1 MKNPFKFGTL
11 VDGEFFTDR
20 ISELEDIQRTLE
32 SENHLV
38 LISPRRFGKSSL
50 VTKAVKASGR
60 PSISLNMQNMLSIED
75 FASKILREL
84 FHLYPLERIKHLMT
98 HFRIVPTVSTN
109 PITNGIDVS
118 FQPVVN
124 GVILLEDAMA
134 LLEKVSTENK
144 KLIVVFDEF
153 QDIMNIR
160 KGLDKQL
167 RSIMQE
173 QQHLNYILLGSQE
186 SMMTEIFERKKSPFY
201 HFGKLMHL
209 NKIPYEDF
217 RTYVSERLPLE
228 NGEALS
234 TIVDEIL
241 SFTGLHPYYTQQ
253 LSAQI
258 WEMMTYDRIFE
269 DVFHKA
275 VNAII
280 QAHDLDFER
289 LWLNFNRTDRFVM
302 LTLSKNMNPLQN
314 RFVATS
320 TTFSAIKRLMK
331 AGYVIRPLSL
341 TLRLSSPTSYAPR
354 SQGRSKVV
362 RRWKEGARI
371 IVDFFYFLVV
381 SK

>member
-20 ISELEDIQRTLE
+20 VTELESIQRMLD

-50 VTKAVKASGR
+50 VAKAVKASGR

-84 FHLYPLERIKHLMT
+84 FRLYPLERIRHLMT
-98 HFRIVPTVSTN
+98 HFRIAPMVSTN

-118 FQPVVN
+118 FQPVIN
-124 GVILLEDAMA
+124 GIVLLEDAMA
-134 LLEKVSTENK
+134 LLEKVSTQNK

-153 QDIMNIR
+153 QEIMNIR

-209 NKIPYEDF
+209 SKIPYEDF
-217 RTYVSERLPLE
+217 KTYVTERLPLK
-228 NGEALS
+228 EAS
-234 TIVDEIL
+234 QNSVVDDIL

-253 LSAQI
+253 LSAQV
-258 WEMMTYDRIFE
+258 WEMMTYDKLFDNVVSE
-269 DVFHKA
+269 A

-289 LWLNFNRTDRFVM
+289 LWLSFNRTDRFIM
-302 LTLSKNMNPLQN
+302 QSLSSNKNPMQN
-314 RFVATS
+314 RQMATS

-331 AGYVIRPLSL
+331 AGYVIRTEDYEVEDP
-341 TLRLSSPTSYAPR
+341 
-354 SQGRSKVV
+354 
-362 RRWKEGARI
+362 
-371 IVDFFYFLVV
+371 FFKTWIL
-381 SK
+381 KTCM

>member
-20 ISELEDIQRTLE
+20 VTELESIQRMLD

-50 VTKAVKASGR
+50 VAKAVKASGR
-60 PSISLNMQNMLSIED
+60 PSISLNIQNMLSIED

-84 FHLYPLERIKHLMT
+84 FRLYPLERIRHLMT
-98 HFRIVPTVSTN
+98 HFRIAPTVSTN

-118 FQPVVN
+118 FQPVIN
-124 GVILLEDAMA
+124 GIVLLEDAMA

-153 QDIMNIR
+153 QEIMNIR

-173 QQHLNYILLGSQE
+173 QQHLNYILLGNQE

-209 NKIPYEDF
+209 SKIPYEDF
-217 RTYVSERLPLE
+217 RTYVAERLPLK
-228 NGEALS
+228 EAS
-234 TIVDEIL
+234 QNSVVDDIL

-253 LSAQI
+253 LSAQV
-258 WEMMTYDRIFE
+258 WEMMTYDKLFDNVVSE
-269 DVFHKA
+269 A

-289 LWLNFNRTDRFVM
+289 LWLSFNRTDRFIM
-302 LTLSKNMNPLQN
+302 QSLSSNKNPMQN
-314 RFVATS
+314 RQMATS

-331 AGYVIRPLSL
+331 AGYVIRTEDYEVEDP
-341 TLRLSSPTSYAPR
+341 
-354 SQGRSKVV
+354 
-362 RRWKEGARI
+362 
-371 IVDFFYFLVV
+371 FFKIWIL
-381 SK
+381 KMCM

>member
-20 ISELEDIQRTLE
+20 VTELESIQRMLD

-50 VTKAVKASGR
+50 VAKAVKASGR

-84 FHLYPLERIKHLMT
+84 FRLYPLERIRHLMT
-98 HFRIVPTVSTN
+98 HFRIAPMVSTN

-118 FQPVVN
+118 FQPVIN
-124 GVILLEDAMA
+124 GIILLEDAMA

-153 QDIMNIR
+153 QEIMNIR

-209 NKIPYEDF
+209 SKIPYEDF
-217 RTYVSERLPLE
+217 RTYVAERLPLK
-228 NGEALS
+228 EAS
-234 TIVDEIL
+234 QNSVVDDIL

-253 LSAQI
+253 LSAQV
-258 WEMMTYDRIFE
+258 WEMMTYDKLFDNVVSE
-269 DVFHKA
+269 A

-289 LWLNFNRTDRFVM
+289 LWLSFNRTDRFIM
-302 LTLSKNMNPLQN
+302 QSLSSNKNPMQN
-314 RFVATS
+314 RQMATS

-331 AGYVIRPLSL
+331 AGYVIRSEDYEVEDP
-341 TLRLSSPTSYAPR
+341 
-354 SQGRSKVV
+354 
-362 RRWKEGARI
+362 
-371 IVDFFYFLVV
+371 FFKTWIL
-381 SK
+381 KTCM

>member
-20 ISELEDIQRTLE
+20 VTELESIQRMLD

-50 VTKAVKASGR
+50 VAKAVKASGR

-84 FHLYPLERIKHLMT
+84 FRLYPLERIRHLMT
-98 HFRIVPTVSTN
+98 HFRIAPTVSTN

-118 FQPVVN
+118 FQPVIN
-124 GVILLEDAMA
+124 GIVLLEDAMA

-153 QDIMNIR
+153 QEIMNIR

-209 NKIPYEDF
+209 SKIPYEDF
-217 RTYVSERLPLE
+217 RTYVAERLPLK
-228 NGEALS
+228 EAS
-234 TIVDEIL
+234 QNSVVDDIL

-253 LSAQI
+253 LSAQV
-258 WEMMTYDRIFE
+258 WEMMTYDKLFDNVVSE
-269 DVFHKA
+269 A

-289 LWLNFNRTDRFVM
+289 LWLSFNRTDRFIM
-302 LTLSKNMNPLQN
+302 QSLSSNKNPMQN
-314 RFVATS
+314 RQMATS

-331 AGYVIRPLSL
+331 AGYVIRTEDYEVEDP
-341 TLRLSSPTSYAPR
+341 
-354 SQGRSKVV
+354 
-362 RRWKEGARI
+362 
-371 IVDFFYFLVV
+371 FFKTWIL
-381 SK
+381 KTCM

>member
-1 MKNPFKFGTL
+1 MRNPFKFGTL

-20 ISELEDIQRTLE
+20 VTELESIQRMLD

-50 VTKAVKASGR
+50 VAKAVKASRR

-84 FHLYPLERIKHLMT
+84 FRLYPLERIRHLMT
-98 HFRIVPTVSTN
+98 HFRIAPTVSTN

-118 FQPVVN
+118 FQPVIN
-124 GVILLEDAMA
+124 GIVLLEDAMA

-153 QDIMNIR
+153 QEIMNIR

-209 NKIPYEDF
+209 SKIPYEDF
-217 RTYVSERLPLE
+217 RTYVAERLPLK
-228 NGEALS
+228 EAS
-234 TIVDEIL
+234 QNSVVDDIL
-241 SFTGLHPYYTQQ
+241 SFTSLHPYYTQQ
-253 LSAQI
+253 LSAQV
-258 WEMMTYDRIFE
+258 WEMMTYDKLFDNVVSE
-269 DVFHKA
+269 A

-289 LWLNFNRTDRFVM
+289 LWLSFNRTDRFIM
-302 LTLSKNMNPLQN
+302 QSLSSQKNPLQN
-314 RFVATS
+314 RQMATS

-331 AGYVIRPLSL
+331 AGYVIRTEDYEVEDP
-341 TLRLSSPTSYAPR
+341 
-354 SQGRSKVV
+354 
-362 RRWKEGARI
+362 
-371 IVDFFYFLVV
+371 FFKTWIL
-381 SK
+381 KTCM

>member
-20 ISELEDIQRTLE
+20 VTELESIQRMLD

-50 VTKAVKASGR
+50 VAKAVKASGR

-84 FHLYPLERIKHLMT
+84 FRLYPLERIRHLMT
-98 HFRIVPTVSTN
+98 HFRIAPTVSTN

-118 FQPVVN
+118 FQPVIN
-124 GVILLEDAMA
+124 GIVLLEDAMA

-153 QDIMNIR
+153 QEIMNIR

-173 QQHLNYILLGSQE
+173 QQHLNYILLGDQE

-209 NKIPYEDF
+209 SKIPYEDF
-217 RTYVSERLPLE
+217 RTYVAERLPLK
-228 NGEALS
+228 EAS
-234 TIVDEIL
+234 QNSVVDVIL

-253 LSAQI
+253 LSAQV
-258 WEMMTYDRIFE
+258 WEMMTYDKLFDNVVSE
-269 DVFHKA
+269 A

-289 LWLNFNRTDRFVM
+289 LWLSFNRTDRFIM
-302 LTLSKNMNPLQN
+302 QSLSSHKNPMQN
-314 RFVATS
+314 RQMATS

-331 AGYVIRPLSL
+331 AGYVIRTEDYEVEDP
-341 TLRLSSPTSYAPR
+341 
-354 SQGRSKVV
+354 
-362 RRWKEGARI
+362 
-371 IVDFFYFLVV
+371 FFKTWIL
-381 SK
+381 KTCM

>member
-20 ISELEDIQRTLE
+20 VTELESIQRMLD

-50 VTKAVKASGR
+50 VAKAVKASGR

-84 FHLYPLERIKHLMT
+84 FRLYPLERIRHLMT
-98 HFRIVPTVSTN
+98 HFRIAPIVSTN

-118 FQPVVN
+118 FQPVIN
-124 GVILLEDAMA
+124 GIVLLEDAMA

-153 QDIMNIR
+153 QEIMNIR

-209 NKIPYEDF
+209 SKIPYEDF
-217 RTYVSERLPLE
+217 RTYVAERLPLK
-228 NGEALS
+228 EAS
-234 TIVDEIL
+234 QNSVVDDIL

-253 LSAQI
+253 LSAQV
-258 WEMMTYDRIFE
+258 WEMITYDKLFDNVVSE
-269 DVFHKA
+269 A

-289 LWLNFNRTDRFVM
+289 LWLSFNRTDRFIM
-302 LTLSKNMNPLQN
+302 QSLSSNKNPMQN
-314 RFVATS
+314 RQMATS

-331 AGYVIRPLSL
+331 AGYVIRTEDYEVEDP
-341 TLRLSSPTSYAPR
+341 
-354 SQGRSKVV
+354 
-362 RRWKEGARI
+362 
-371 IVDFFYFLVV
+371 FFKTWIL
-381 SK
+381 KTCM